1 MGSLLRQHIQ
11 DHQLP
16 RLSEGTECLG
26 TAGTGVAIL
35 TEPAASI
42 ALRRSPGGPP
52 MTMARA
58 HLVDVSVTPW
68 YHCITRCLCRA

>member
-1 MGSLLRQHIQ
+1 MGSLLRQHMHQ

-35 TEPAASI
+35 TEPAASD

-58 HLVDVSVTPW
+58 HPW
-68 YHCITRCLCRA
+68 VRP